1 MYELRPVYPNELYHH
16 GIKNQQWG
24 VQNGPPY
31 PLDRATH
38 RAVVK
43 QERSDRRTAKREQ
56 RRLNYDSQRSA
67 YTAHQMAKKSDK
79 ISARF
84 QKKYG
89 MTPKELADKNAAR
102 TQYNLTPGKQ
112 IRGLEKRMMRDT
124 AKAAD
129 AYRSA
134 KFWKEQSRKDFEK
147 AREHARTQMQ
157 QHKDLKLKSYENEDK
172 ARSAYIKEKILA
184 NTLAAFG
191 GVGLGVATGNPV
203 LGGIAGSQAMRG
215 NGSID
220 IFAAGREAS
229 NNFDRNYA
237 RNTYKYAIKLDKQL
251 AAQERARKNY
261 LY

>member
-56 RRLNYDSQRSA
+56 RSLNYDAQRSA
-67 YTAHQMAKKSDK
+67 YTAHQMAKKSERVNAK
-79 ISARF
+79 F

-89 MTPKELADKNAAR
+89 MTAKELAERNAAR
-102 TQYNLTPGKQ
+102 TTYNITPGRT
-112 IRGLEKRMMRDT
+112 IRGAEKRMMRDT

-129 AYRSA
+129 AHRTA
-134 KFWKEQSRKDFEK
+134 QFWKEQSRKDFEK
-147 AREHARTQMQ
+147 AREHAKTQMQ
-157 QHKDLKLKSYENEDK
+157 RYKDLKLKSYENEDK
-172 ARSAYIKEKILA
+172 ARSAYIKNQILVR
-184 NTLAAFG
+184 TLG
-191 GVGLGVATGNPV
+191 GVGGIGLGVATGNPV
-203 LGGIAGSQAMRG
+203 LGGIAGSQAMNAGG
-215 NGSID
+215 NINIFKSSRESI
-220 IFAAGREAS
+220 
-229 NNFDRNYA
+229 NNFDPNHA
-237 RNTYKYAIKLDKQL
+237 KNVYKYAIKLDKQL